1 VSTGEAR
8 VGAGLET
15 CRRTAGVRCVSCDV
29 LPGRW
34 SVGAAVQRM
43 FAVEQCRGTAS
54 SCRGTA
60 RTRWIGRTAIEIGEG
75 GLDEIWHQA
84 RLMRSDAEH
93 DDSCQTIQ
101 ILHDMA
107 RQQ

>member
-54 SCRGTA
+54 SCRGAA

-75 GLDEIWHQA
+75 GLD
-84 RLMRSDAEH
+84 DAEH